1 MMKPPESASSL
12 KQFDIYKCL
21 GGGWAPE
28 IASPPSETFLKGLL
42 NINVVYNDFWALAK
56 SARVI

>member
-1 MMKPPESASSL
+1 MVKSPESASAL

-42 NINVVYNDFWALAK
+42 NINVVYNDF
-56 SARVI
+56 